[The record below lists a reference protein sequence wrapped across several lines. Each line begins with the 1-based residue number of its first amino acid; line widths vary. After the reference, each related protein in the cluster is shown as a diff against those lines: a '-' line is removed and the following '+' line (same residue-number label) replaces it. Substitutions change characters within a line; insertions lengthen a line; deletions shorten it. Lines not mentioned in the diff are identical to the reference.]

1 MRTAILLAGLLI
13 GANLEY
19 IRNRP
24 LTEKEERLDEQFS
37 KAYAYAIWIAIA
49 MDVIEFFTRGL

>member
-1 MRTAILLAGLLI
+1 MRTVILLAGLLI

-24 LTEKEERLDEQFS
+24 LTEKEEKLDAQFS
-37 KAYAYAIWIAIA
+37 KFYAYVILVAIA
-49 MDVIEFFTRGL
+49 MDVIEFFTRVL